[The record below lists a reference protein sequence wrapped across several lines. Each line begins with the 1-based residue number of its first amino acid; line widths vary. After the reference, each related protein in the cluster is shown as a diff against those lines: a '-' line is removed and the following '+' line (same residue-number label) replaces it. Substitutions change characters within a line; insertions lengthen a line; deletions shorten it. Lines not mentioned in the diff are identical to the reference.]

1 MGKWF
6 PLLDSTDK
14 SRAGNV
20 STTGFIFSK
29 RRGNIDYIV
38 TLEDNK
44 YPATGVINEAELK
57 SLGRGD
63 GLIELTKEG
72 SEYLLDYIPKPLA
85 KQDED
90 EEKRNPYARH
100 SLTTLLVEQGYDGN
114 SPLITGSTI
123 PQLRLMLEEAYQYGV
138 PDRFR
143 APPPPPPA
151 QPSAAA
157 VFGESKSQIDNRAA
171 QDAENNKFFT
181 SIGWKKGGRRHKTKK
196 SKRRA
201 RKTRRRHK

>member
-1 MGKWF
+1 MGERF
-6 PLLDSTDK
+6 PLLDSTN
-14 SRAGNV
+14 SSSAGNV

-29 RRGNIDYIV
+29 APDNIDYIV
-38 TLEDNK
+38 KLEDNK
-44 YPATGVINEAELK
+44 SPATGLINEAELK

-63 GLIELTKEG
+63 GLIELTKDG
-72 SEYLLDYIPKPLA
+72 SEYLLHYIPKPLA

-90 EEKRNPYARH
+90 EEKRNPYVRH

-114 SPLITGSTI
+114 SSVITSSTI
-123 PQLRLMLEEAYQYGV
+123 PQLRRMLEDAYQYGV
-138 PDRFR
+138 PRRFR

-157 VFGESKSQIDNRAA
+157 VFGESESQTGNRAA
-171 QDAENNKFFT
+171 QEAENNKFFR
-181 SIGWKKGGRRHKTKK
+181 SIGWKGGRRRKTKK